1 MHAVVQQPSGSN
13 QGLVVARSQL
23 AKPQTTI
30 PRLELL
36 AAHTAVNLVK
46 NVKEAITGFPVNEI
60 TCWSDST
67 VVLYW
72 LQGTETYKQ
81 FVANRVT
88 KIQSHED
95 VGWRYVPSGENPAD
109 MGSRGDQSNK
119 REPQLNG
126 PKWLQDPDT
135 WPLNILA
142 QPSIES
148 RAETKPAKEI
158 VNVVVVQ

>member
-1 MHAVVQQPSGSN
+1 MAVHREPITNIDLHSFGDASGSGLAACVHAVVQQPSGSN
-13 QGLVVARSQL
+13 QGLVVARSRL

-36 AAHTAVNLVK
+36 AAHMAVNLVK

-67 VVLYW
+67 VILYW

-95 VGWRYVPSGENPAD
+95 VGWRYVPSGEEILRTWAATEI
-109 MGSRGDQSNK
+109 SAT
-119 REPQLNG
+119 RE
-126 PKWLQDPDT
+126 
-135 WPLNILA
+135 
-142 QPSIES
+142 SHS
-148 RAETKPAKEI
+148 
-158 VNVVVVQ
+158 

>member
-1 MHAVVQQPSGSN
+1 MCVCCCVTT
-13 QGLVVARSQL
+13 ARLKSRVSCSE
-23 AKPQTTI
+23 I
-30 PRLELL
+30 PVGETADDNPTARVFSCS
-36 AAHTAVNLVK
+36 AMAVNLVK
-46 NVKEAITGFPVNEI
+46 NVKKAITEFPVNKI

-88 KIQSHED
+88 KIRSHED
-95 VGWRYVPSGENPAD
+95 VVWRYVPSGENPAD

-119 REPQLNG
+119 RELWLNG

-135 WPLNILA
+135 
-142 QPSIES
+142 
-148 RAETKPAKEI
+148 
-158 VNVVVVQ
+158 

>member
-1 MHAVVQQPSGSN
+1 MAVHQEPITNIDLHSFGDASGSGLAACVYAVVQQPSGSN
-13 QGLVVARSQL
+13 QGLVAARSRL

-36 AAHTAVNLVK
+36 AAHMAVNLVK
-46 NVKEAITGFPVNEI
+46 NVKEAITEFPVNEI

-81 FVANRVT
+81 FVAHRVK

-95 VGWRYVPSGENPAD
+95 VVWRYVPSGEILRTWAAAEISPA
-109 MGSRGDQSNK
+109 
-119 REPQLNG
+119 RESCG
-126 PKWLQDPDT
+126 
-135 WPLNILA
+135 
-142 QPSIES
+142 
-148 RAETKPAKEI
+148 
-158 VNVVVVQ
+158 